1 MLSPAIVTGTSTDDC
16 SAVEVEYRDGITGAG
31 EKAVDRATD
40 VDSRRV
46 AGRMMVKGGGILFL
60 FMIMSQSSVAVE
72 MWRL

>member
-16 SAVEVEYRDGITGAG
+16 SAVAVEYRDGITETG

-46 AGRMMVKGGGILFL
+46 ARRIMVKVFCFSL
-60 FMIMSQSSVAVE
+60 
-72 MWRL
+72 